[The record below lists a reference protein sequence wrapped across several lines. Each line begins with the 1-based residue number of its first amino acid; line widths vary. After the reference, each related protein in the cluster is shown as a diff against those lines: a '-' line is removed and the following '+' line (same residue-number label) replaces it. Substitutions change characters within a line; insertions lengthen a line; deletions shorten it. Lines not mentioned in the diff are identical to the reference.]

1 MLLASSLSNWR
12 GQALLYDA
20 RASSYE
26 NCNPVLS
33 QFSHSSADLR
43 LSGRIRQYI
52 DKGTSFL
59 RLRADKGLLT
69 KLLTDLSYESHI
81 RVDH

>member
-1 MLLASSLSNWR
+1 MLSASSLSNWR

-26 NCNPVLS
+26 NCIQVLS

-59 RLRADKGLLT
+59 RLRADNSDMSFLE
-69 KLLTDLSYESHI
+69 DI
-81 RVDH
+81 P